1 MASIV
6 SGYDVESTKLA
17 IKEITSFV
25 KSWESYGYKEFV
37 LGPGDLIVSAKLLP
51 TLYPSTHVER
61 IENPLQNLLVF
72 SALIGTVIFQD
83 KYRLIFCGGED
94 LRARLK
100 ALTSGMHAEEVPVR
114 SGSEMS
120 DIRYQINRLPR
131 QLAIGGQ

>member
-37 LGPGDLIVSAKLLP
+37 LVPGDLIVSAKLLP

-61 IENPLQNLLVF
+61 I
-72 SALIGTVIFQD
+72 
-83 KYRLIFCGGED
+83 
-94 LRARLK
+94 
-100 ALTSGMHAEEVPVR
+100 
-114 SGSEMS
+114 
-120 DIRYQINRLPR
+120 
-131 QLAIGGQ
+131 